1 MTIQTIFSRPNA
13 LPYSKLVTASLEG
26 IPNTNIAQRTAV
38 VAPAMAHQCGRTLRP
53 ASNPSSTTIGNAAT
67 RVESHQWP
75 RGSYTCVQVI
85 IHPPEGAIVRSCP
98 LGIVKWGTRGDF
110 EVLCHWAG
118 QSRRQ
123 GRNYL
128 LSR

>member
-26 IPNTNIAQRTAV
+26 IPNTKIAQRTAV

-53 ASNPSSTTIGNAAT
+53 ASNPSSTTIGSAAT

-75 RGSYTCVQVI
+75 KGSYTCVQVI
-85 IHPPEGAIVRSCP
+85 IHPPTGAILPACP
-98 LGIVKWGTRGDF
+98 LEIVESPTRGDF
-110 EVLCHWAG
+110 
-118 QSRRQ
+118 
-123 GRNYL
+123 
-128 LSR
+128 